1 MKQELEWVRRAETE
15 GSREEEP
22 FTQKSDDERSLV
34 NKNKIAVI
42 ATAGVERRG
51 RGMIKEA
58 GPDLLYQ
65 RKISVS

>member
-1 MKQELEWVRRAETE
+1 MKQELEWARRAGTE

-42 ATAGVERRG
+42 ATARVERRG
-51 RGMIKEA
+51 
-58 GPDLLYQ
+58 
-65 RKISVS
+65 